1 MVDVNA
7 LKAEIIRNGYT
18 QKEIAQKLGIT
29 PKTFSMRLKRKVLGS
44 DEIELLM
51 ELLNIANPVPIFFSK
66 R

>member
-29 PKTFSMRLKRKVLGS
+29 PKTFSMRLKRKDLGS
-44 DEIELLM
+44 DEIEILM
-51 ELLNIANPVPIFFSK
+51 ELLKITNPVPIFFSK
-66 R
+66 

>member
-29 PKTFSMRLKRKVLGS
+29 PAQSAWKR
-44 DEIELLM
+44 
-51 ELLNIANPVPIFFSK
+51 
-66 R
+66 